1 MKRRFRSLYQSSG
14 TALYGVEPERCVG
27 RSVRRLPP
35 SPSSALAGQPADERV
50 RPVWRRSVASELAP
64 NRNTTLHTRKR
75 PTQQQRRRRRGLRQ
89 QGRKLPQEP
98 CDARHRVTGG
108 VRESRGYLFECG
120 QGLGKGPVGLEGV
133 AKGGQ
138 TGFGPTT

>member
-64 NRNTTLHTRKR
+64 NRNTTL
-75 PTQQQRRRRRGLRQ
+75 PSYTQAANAAATT
-89 QGRKLPQEP
+89 KT
-98 CDARHRVTGG
+98 TG
-108 VRESRGYLFECG
+108 
-120 QGLGKGPVGLEGV
+120 
-133 AKGGQ
+133 
-138 TGFGPTT
+138 TPTTR